1 MAQFNSLLV
10 TGNSRFLNP
19 INGRGAITSPS
30 ATLTKTSG
38 AWAVNAVYCYQ
49 CAGIVQI
56 EILIK
61 GTGTEVAAGVDGF
74 VGKINQPLPKVS
86 VSLFGYTDDAMV
98 MAWLDTSGNLTVR
111 ASKTTQIP
119 SGNNLYITGTYI
131 CA

>member
-10 TGNSRFLNP
+10 TGDSRFLNP

-38 AWAVNAVYCYQ
+38 AWVVNTVYCYQ

-56 EILIK
+56 EIVIQ

-74 VGKINQPLPKVS
+74 VGTLNQPLPKVD
-86 VSLFGYTDDAMV
+86 VALFGYTGSTML
-98 MAWLDTSGNLTVR
+98 MGWLDTSGNLSIR
-111 ASKTTQIP
+111 AGALTNIA
-119 SGNNLYITGTYI
+119 SGNRLYVTGTYI